1 MGDTHGPEPGH
12 WGRQLYNLSPGV
24 RNTMAIVL
32 KCQQTIHSSIC
43 KLQMPVVMVNNYS
56 ISSKINKI
64 VLLAALTTHS
74 GNGEN
79 RKHLPPSQP
88 MSSANRSPDVNGFY
102 SLLPLLRLFL
112 KSLFR
117 HHSTPLAT
125 KCTIKKNLFYVM
137 YHTHFIFF
145 QGLGQ
150 EFGRESNS
158 GSVYLR

>member
-1 MGDTHGPEPGH
+1 M
-12 WGRQLYNLSPGV
+12 LV
-24 RNTMAIVL
+24 VL
-32 KCQQTIHSSIC
+32 
-43 KLQMPVVMVNNYS
+43 VNNYS
-56 ISSKINKI
+56 NSSKINKI
-64 VLLAALTTHS
+64 MLLAALTTHS

-79 RKHLPPSQP
+79 RKHLPTLQP

-125 KCTIKKNLFYVM
+125 KCTIKKRNLLYAM

-150 EFGRESNS
+150 EFGRENNS
-158 GSVYLR
+158 GSVYYTQG

>member
-1 MGDTHGPEPGH
+1 
-12 WGRQLYNLSPGV
+12 
-24 RNTMAIVL
+24 MAIFL

-64 VLLAALTTHS
+64 MLLAALTTHS

-125 KCTIKKNLFYVM
+125 KCTIKKKSVLCNVSHSFY
-137 YHTHFIFF
+137 F
-145 QGLGQ
+145 L
-150 EFGRESNS
+150 S
-158 GSVYLR
+158 GVRTRVW